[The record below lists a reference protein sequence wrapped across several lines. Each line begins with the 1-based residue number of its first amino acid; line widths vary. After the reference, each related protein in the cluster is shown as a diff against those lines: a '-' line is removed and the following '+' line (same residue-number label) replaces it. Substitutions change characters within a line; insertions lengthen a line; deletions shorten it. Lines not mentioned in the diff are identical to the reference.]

1 MSETEKTIEQLSA
14 LAQSTRFAVFK
25 TLMRAGRE
33 GLSAGEIAK
42 ALEVAPN
49 TLSNHLAIIT
59 RADLA
64 SVTRDGRSLIYT
76 ARIDGVNDL
85 LAALVDDC
93 CNGHPEI
100 CVTVSGRSNISC

>member
-1 MSETEKTIEQLSA
+1 MSDSKKTIEQLSA

-25 TLMRAGRE
+25 ALMRAGHE

-42 ALEVAPN
+42 ALDVAPN
-49 TLSNHLAIIT
+49 TLSNHLSIIT
-59 RADLA
+59 RSDLA
-64 SVTRDGRSLIYT
+64 SVTREGRSMIYK

-85 LAALVDDC
+85 LAALVDEC

-100 CVTVSGRSNISC
+100 CVTLEGRSDISC